1 MSLYWHDYETF
12 GIDPARDRPA
22 QFAGIRTDEALN
34 IIGEPLVIYCRPS
47 DDMLPQPESCFVTGI
62 TPQRAFERGIIEAE
76 FAARIEKELA
86 QPGTCGVGYNSIRFD
101 DEFTRHLLYRNFFD
115 PYAREWQNGCSR
127 WDIIDMMRL
136 VRAFRPEGL
145 EWPLDFDG
153 RPSFRLEELTAAN
166 GIAHEAAHDALS
178 DVKATISLAH
188 LVKQKQPRLYDYV
201 YRYRDKK
208 RVAGLLALR
217 APLVHVSSMYP
228 SEYGCTALVLP
239 IASHPVNKNEVVV
252 FDLRHDPDDLLELDA
267 NEIRRRLFT
276 PKDQLDVGRIPIKTI
291 HVNKCPIVATEKL
304 LTTEI
309 SARLNID
316 IEKSHR
322 HAARISRQA
331 EVLEEK
337 MAEVFGSRERE
348 AQRDPDLALYSGS
361 FFSNADRAKME
372 IIRSASPET
381 LARLDL
387 EFEDPRLPEML
398 FRYRARNYP
407 DTLDS
412 MEKVR
417 WEGYRRSRLNE
428 TAEAYFGKIEALM
441 RDSNNPAILGEL
453 QAWGRQLTA

>member
-47 DDMLPQPESCFVTGI
+47 DDMLPQPESSLITGI
-62 TPQRAFERGIIEAE
+62 TPQKAFERGIVEAE
-76 FAARIEKELA
+76 FAAKIERELA
-86 QPGTCGVGYNSIRFD
+86 HPGTCGVGYNSIRFD
-101 DEFTRHLLYRNFFD
+101 DEFTRHMLYRNFFD

-145 EWPLDFDG
+145 EWPLDSGG
-153 RPSFRLEELTAAN
+153 RPSFRLEELTFAN

-178 DVKATISLAH
+178 DVKATISLAQ
-188 LVKQKQPRLYDYV
+188 LVKQKQPKLYDYV

-208 RVAGLLALR
+208 LVAGLLALR
-217 APLVHVSSMYP
+217 APLVHVSAMYP

-239 IASHPVNKNEVVV
+239 VASHPVNRNEVVV
-252 FDLRHDPDDLLELDA
+252 FDLRYDPADLLELDA
-267 NEIRRRLFT
+267 NEIKRRLFT
-276 PKDQLDVGRIPIKTI
+276 PRDQLDVERIPLKTI

-304 LTTEI
+304 LTPEI

-322 HAARISRQA
+322 HADRIKHA
-331 EVLEEK
+331 GGLEEK
-337 MAEVFGSRERE
+337 MAEVFANRERE
-348 AQRDPDLALYSGS
+348 AQRDPDLALYSGG

-372 IIRSASPET
+372 VIRSASPEK
-381 LARLDL
+381 LARLEL
-387 EFEDPRLPEML
+387 EFEDARLPEML

-407 DTLDS
+407 DTLDAQ
-412 MEKVR
+412 EKMR
-417 WEGYRRSRLNE
+417 WESYRKSRLNE
-428 TAEAYFGKIEALM
+428 AALAYFEKIEALI
-441 RDSNNPAILGEL
+441 RDSKNPAILGEL
-453 QAWGRQLTA
+453 QAWGRQLLAA